1 MERFIPQA
9 DDEEIKRQK
18 ARARKL
24 RESAWWKR
32 KKSRGTC
39 HYCGKK
45 FTPSELTMDH
55 LIPIVRGGRSEKP
68 NLVAACKDCNSR
80 KKHMLPMEW
89 QEYLDKAC
97 DEDGEA

>member
-9 DDEEIKRQK
+9 DDEEIKREK

-32 KKSRGTC
+32 KRGRGKC
-39 HYCGKK
+39 HYCDKK
-45 FTPSELTMDH
+45 FPPSELTMDH
-55 LIPIVRGGRSEKP
+55 VIPIVRGGRSEKA
-68 NLVAACKDCNSR
+68 NLVAACKECNSK

-89 QEYLDKAC
+89 QEYLNRIDDDDAI
-97 DEDGEA
+97 

>member
-9 DDEEIKRQK
+9 GDEDIKREK

-32 KKSRGTC
+32 KRSRGAC

-45 FTPSELTMDH
+45 FPPSELTMDH
-55 LIPIVRGGRSEKP
+55 VIPIVRGGRSEKA
-68 NLVAACKDCNSR
+68 NLVASCKDCNSK

-89 QEYLDKAC
+89 REYLDRVQ
-97 DEDGEA
+97 DEDVV